1 MRYNTINKREKVKTQ
16 LTRYLIE
23 FPCYNP
29 QQAQKTVTNYVQNG
43 LKGLSA
49 DQRED
54 IRIGLIQVEYNRK
67 RQTVKN
73 HYELF
78 KKLTS

>member
-1 MRYNTINKREKVKTQ
+1 MRYNTINKREKVKIQ
-16 LTRYLIE
+16 LTQYLIE

-43 LKGLSA
+43 LKGLQT

-54 IRIGLIQVEYNRK
+54 IRIGLIQLKTNG
-67 RQTVKN
+67 
-73 HYELF
+73 
-78 KKLTS
+78 